1 MGSNRFRVDM
11 PRYVD
16 FYLDGKLNLD
26 DLLSQR
32 IALEDVN
39 DAFAA
44 LERGDIARSVIMFS

>member
-1 MGSNRFRVDM
+1 M

-44 LERGDIARSVIMFS
+44 LERGDIARSVILFDS